1 MKDMYLSHSI
11 NTKYFYNYSDNNDI
25 IYRNRIFHAHNLSN
39 CCVREINNKIYSIAY
54 IHAVYPPTLL
64 ENLPDD
70 INVIINLNIDL
81 YFNQQEINIDVYI
94 NVHFFTY

>member
-1 MKDMYLSHSI
+1 MESQKEKDHDTLAKWNFNFIPELKDMYLSHSI

-64 ENLPDD
+64 ENLPDQHKCD
-70 INVIINLNIDL
+70 N
-81 YFNQQEINIDVYI
+81 
-94 NVHFFTY
+94 